1 MTDFVNNIN
10 KSGMTKAERKA
21 IHDNIIREKKR
32 TIMLD
37 YSEHDKSRGEFV
49 KDFRH
54 YYSYDHVTYERLSMT
69 DQDAIFATFPEEF
82 KKAGINKTFIFNNE
96 YWIAYDDDD
105 FTFTVPHTMD
115 DGHIRHFRPEYNRC
129 ETDEERAL
137 FDIHIAKGERSN
149 PRIMIFHK
157 DHPEMVRTVK
167 FNIWENLYTE
177 DYIFDMQI
185 RPNRIYVK
193 DLDGIRIYDFEL
205 NLLYTKPQS
214 GEHTYYYTI
223 DKVNWNHLW
232 IWNNTEARAINYEN
246 LESISELVIT

>member
-1 MTDFVNNIN
+1 MTDIVNKTKKPN

-32 TIMLD
+32 TIMFD
-37 YSEHDKSRGEFV
+37 YSEHDMICGKFI
-49 KDFRH
+49 KDFKH
-54 YYSYDHVTYERLSMT
+54 YYAYDHTTFEKLSMT
-69 DQDAIFATFPEEF
+69 EQEAIFASFPEEF
-82 KKAGINKTFIFNNE
+82 KKASINKTIIFNNE
-96 YWIAYDDDD
+96 YWIGYD
-105 FTFTVPHTMD
+105 
-115 DGHIRHFRPEYNRC
+115 I
-129 ETDEERAL
+129 
-137 FDIHIAKGERSN
+137 DIHDRSN
-149 PRIMIFHK
+149 HFIMIFHK

-167 FNIWENLYTE
+167 FNIWENLYTL
-177 DYIFDMQI
+177 DCIFDMQI

-223 DKVNWNHLW
+223 DEVNWNNVW